1 MSALRSCRRG
11 EGELFLS
18 KAIVLLLLMVFP
30 LLAKAETQTLL
41 LDVQI
46 NGYPI
51 GKIGEFILRDGKLLI
66 KRSELH
72 DLGIRGPLSLISK
85 HFDIQDVGSDELLG
99 LSDLPGLTWRV
110 DYATQTVYL
119 LADEER
125 LVPVVLEGSEGATVR
140 SGRRSLIES
149 GTGVTLNYDMATI
162 LRGGQLGSSGSL
174 DLRVFSPWGVASSGM
189 LAHTGPSRGSPASNQ
204 SAGPSKMV
212 RLDTSYTFADV
223 KTMRRYSVGDFITGS
238 LSWTRPVRLTGAQL
252 RSDFSM
258 QPDLVTFPLPT
269 VSGSAAIPSTV
280 DVLANGNLVLSHDVD
295 AGPFQISQLP
305 VVNGAST
312 ISMTVTNVL
321 GQQISVTKPFYA
333 SAALLSPGLQ
343 TFSVQMGL
351 VRRNWGEISNDYGEA
366 AAVGSYR
373 RGLTRAITMEGS
385 IEGTSGTLMAGG
397 GATVS
402 VGSLGILTASVA
414 GSTDSGV
421 YGTRFSVGAQRIGTV
436 LSFGAS
442 EMISSRSFEDVAA
455 INGDSVPR
463 RQLSANAGVFRRHVG
478 SFGLAYAEISQDA
491 SLHPLPLRQTSAQH
505 GQILSGSYSLQF
517 SRFSI
522 YANEYKDFANGGNGG
537 VQAGVTISLGGRR
550 SVDVS
555 AGSGNAFGQV
565 RVQRS
570 AAEIGEWGY
579 DAYVSATQPA
589 HAFAQVQY
597 KSPRS
602 LLTAGIDQ
610 EGMQTTMRM
619 ESEGAVSLLDGGLF
633 PSNTIYDSFAVVDTN
648 GLGHVRVL
656 QENRDVGTT
665 NSKGRLLVPDMRA
678 FQLNHLAIDA
688 NDVPLDTTI
697 DTNTR
702 EIRPQDRSGVVVG
715 FAVKVSHGALLRLVD
730 EAGEPLSVGSRAKL
744 LGTNVVVPIGYD
756 GEAYVE
762 EVSSRNKLDVELP
775 DGRKCRADFHYTP
788 VKGVVP
794 TIGPLPCHDVQP

>member
-1 MSALRSCRRG
+1 
-11 EGELFLS
+11 
-18 KAIVLLLLMVFP
+18 MVFP

-149 GTGVTLNYDMATI
+149 GTGATLNYDMATI

-321 GQQISVTKPFYA
+321 GQQ
-333 SAALLSPGLQ
+333 
-343 TFSVQMGL
+343 
-351 VRRNWGEISNDYGEA
+351 
-366 AAVGSYR
+366 
-373 RGLTRAITMEGS
+373 
-385 IEGTSGTLMAGG
+385 
-397 GATVS
+397 
-402 VGSLGILTASVA
+402 
-414 GSTDSGV
+414 
-421 YGTRFSVGAQRIGTV
+421 
-436 LSFGAS
+436 
-442 EMISSRSFEDVAA
+442 
-455 INGDSVPR
+455 
-463 RQLSANAGVFRRHVG
+463 
-478 SFGLAYAEISQDA
+478 
-491 SLHPLPLRQTSAQH
+491 
-505 GQILSGSYSLQF
+505 
-517 SRFSI
+517 
-522 YANEYKDFANGGNGG
+522 
-537 VQAGVTISLGGRR
+537 
-550 SVDVS
+550 
-555 AGSGNAFGQV
+555 
-565 RVQRS
+565 
-570 AAEIGEWGY
+570 
-579 DAYVSATQPA
+579 
-589 HAFAQVQY
+589 
-597 KSPRS
+597 
-602 LLTAGIDQ
+602 
-610 EGMQTTMRM
+610 
-619 ESEGAVSLLDGGLF
+619 
-633 PSNTIYDSFAVVDTN
+633 
-648 GLGHVRVL
+648 
-656 QENRDVGTT
+656 
-665 NSKGRLLVPDMRA
+665 
-678 FQLNHLAIDA
+678 
-688 NDVPLDTTI
+688 
-697 DTNTR
+697 
-702 EIRPQDRSGVVVG
+702 
-715 FAVKVSHGALLRLVD
+715 
-730 EAGEPLSVGSRAKL
+730 
-744 LGTNVVVPIGYD
+744 
-756 GEAYVE
+756 
-762 EVSSRNKLDVELP
+762 
-775 DGRKCRADFHYTP
+775 
-788 VKGVVP
+788 
-794 TIGPLPCHDVQP
+794 